1 MSDRGVKSPSGPQ
14 IPYQAYLKYKAM
26 DPNLIYDEQLFPYV
40 RVSEMRLVTIPV
52 RHSACKNISA
62 PIHVGVRI

>member
-1 MSDRGVKSPSGPQ
+1 MSDRGVKSPSGPRM
-14 IPYQAYLKYKAM
+14 PYQSYLKYKAM

-40 RVSEMRLVTIPV
+40 RVSEMMTISV